1 MLPYTFSFVFWHIV
15 AARAGGIPD
24 MIDDGV
30 SGFLAETGNTEE
42 FVERLQLLERNPIL
56 RRQLS
61 LQGRKNTEEWTWS
74 ASMEKLRDEQ
84 YKMALENFHDR
95 FEQRFWRLLTFKKKS
110 TCKLD
115 N

>member
-1 MLPYTFSFVFWHIV
+1 V
-15 AARAGGIPD
+15 RDGGIPD

-30 SGFLAETGNTEE
+30 SGFLVETGNIDA
-42 FVERLQLLERNPIL
+42 FVERLQLLERNPVL

-61 LQGRKNTEEWTWS
+61 LQGRKNTEEWTWE
-74 ASMEKLRDEQ
+74 ASMGKLRDEQ
-84 YKMALENFHDR
+84 YKVALENFHGR
-95 FEQRFWRLLTFKKKS
+95 FEQRLWRLLTFKKKP